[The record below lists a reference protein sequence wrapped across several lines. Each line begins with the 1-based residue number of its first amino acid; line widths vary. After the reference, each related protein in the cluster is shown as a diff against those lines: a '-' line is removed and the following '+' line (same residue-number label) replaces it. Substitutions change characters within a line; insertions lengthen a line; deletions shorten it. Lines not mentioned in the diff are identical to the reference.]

1 MQPLGS
7 VEQSSNG
14 FSLCR
19 QSPVLILA
27 LGNTLLQDDGVGA
40 GLLSLI
46 EPIAGTWGPAVELLD
61 GGTSGLALLGEVQG
75 RSAVAFLDA
84 VKLGAAPGSVHVIC
98 KKDLLGMSARSS
110 KTAHEGGATEILA
123 AAQLLGSMPE
133 KVVVIGVEPEVV
145 ATGIGLSPSVKAG
158 LGEALDR
165 VVQFINEALME
176 VPHVSGNTRTD
187 H

>member
-1 MQPLGS
+1 MMPTPGS
-7 VEQSSNG
+7 ADRGTG
-14 FSLCR
+14 FSLCS
-19 QSPVLILA
+19 QAPILVLA

-40 GLLSLI
+40 ELLSRI

-98 KKDLLGMSARSS
+98 KNDLLGMSPGSS

-133 KVVVIGVEPEVV
+133 KIVVIGVEPEVV

-158 LGEALDR
+158 LSKALDR
-165 VVQFINEALME
+165 VVQFIDEVLME
-176 VPHVSGNTRTD
+176 VPHVPGDTRTD

>member
-1 MQPLGS
+1 
-7 VEQSSNG
+7 
-14 FSLCR
+14 
-19 QSPVLILA
+19 LILA

-40 GLLSLI
+40 ELLSLI

-61 GGTSGLALLGEVQG
+61 GGTCGLALLGEVQG
-75 RSAVAFLDA
+75 RDAVVFLDA
-84 VKLGAAPGSVHVIC
+84 VKLEAAPGSVHVID
-98 KKDLLGMSARSS
+98 KAQLLGMGPRTS

-123 AAQLLGSMPE
+123 AAQLLGSLPE

-158 LGEALDR
+158 LSEALGR
-165 VVQFINEALME
+165 VVQFIDE
-176 VPHVSGNTRTD
+176 VLVEDRHVSGNTRKD